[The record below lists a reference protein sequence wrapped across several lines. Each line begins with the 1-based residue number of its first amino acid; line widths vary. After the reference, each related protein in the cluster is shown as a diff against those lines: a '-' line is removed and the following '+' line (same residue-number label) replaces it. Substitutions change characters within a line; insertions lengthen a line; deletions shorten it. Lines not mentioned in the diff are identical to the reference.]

1 MNPRF
6 FTISVARVCIAVFL
20 WGSTLGTLPVRAQ
33 KGAPAETPEVT
44 EAIKLNKEAVTLF
57 SKGDIKGARPSVKKA
72 FELFEKS
79 LGANAPQTISAGY
92 NLAVIL
98 GQLGEFFEA
107 GNVLRKTISGS
118 EKAFGKDDPRL
129 CKHLVSYGWNQF
141 VQGRFPVADEA
152 FKRALAIR
160 ETAHPGDDTQA
171 LEELLALGAQLQKRG
186 EPGKSI
192 PYLQRYVA
200 AQEKKT
206 GATSKDYGEA
216 LKRCACA
223 EMQDLELDGRMGS
236 AEYKAADERMQRG
249 QRIVLGLPP
258 KDEKRLAA
266 TLLGSVVTRGKATS
280 RVTPD
285 YPETAKQLKIQ
296 GIVIVEILIDETGK
310 VEKAEALCGADL
322 ISAAS
327 VEAARKWKFNPTLL
341 DGAPVKVTGVITF
354 RFNLGR

>member
-6 FTISVARVCIAVFL
+6 FSISVACAFITVFL
-20 WGSTLGTLPVRAQ
+20 WGSTFGTLPVRAQ
-33 KGAPAETPEVT
+33 NGAPAETPEVT
-44 EAIKLNKEAVTLF
+44 EAVRLNKEAVSLF
-57 SKGDIKGARPSVKKA
+57 SKGDLKSARPLAQKA

-107 GNVLRKTISGS
+107 GKVLRKTISGS
-118 EKAFGKDDPRL
+118 EKAFGKNDPRL
-129 CKHLVSYGWNQF
+129 CKHLISYGWNQF
-141 VQGRFPVADEA
+141 VQGRFPTADEA
-152 FKRALAIR
+152 FKRALTIR
-160 ETAHPGDDTQA
+160 ETAHPGDDTEA

-223 EMQDLELDGRMGS
+223 EMQDLELDGKIGS

-249 QRIVLGLPP
+249 QRIALGLPA
-258 KDEKRLAA
+258 KDEKRIAA
-266 TLLGSVVTRGKATS
+266 TLLGSVVTRGRATN
-280 RVTPD
+280 RAVPE
-285 YPETAKQLKIQ
+285 YPQAAKQLGIQ
-296 GIVIVEILIDETGK
+296 GIVIVEILIDETGNVAK
-310 VEKAEALCGADL
+310 TEALCGADL
-322 ISAAS
+322 ISAAAL
-327 VEAARKWKFNPTLL
+327 EAARKWKFKPTLL
-341 DGAPVKVTGVITF
+341 DGEPVKVTGVITF
-354 RFNLGR
+354 KFNLGR